1 MHRDRPQNL
10 RRYIIPSLGIFI
22 AIVGLVWFVQ
32 DHMRSSKITSFV
44 CRSLDDSRKS
54 IGIRISRNIDG
65 TQELIV
71 DAGNA
76 RKTFRVDS
84 VQSGV
89 YSASNPHTNM
99 SPAVSLYFNRQT
111 GTAVETTIGSE
122 AARTILLDRCSRK
135 LTADACLLRLRHAM
149 KNAAIDR
156 DDCATPAQSECD
168 AWKSQRVLTF
178 ELQFACTPRDGRV
191 DSR

>member
-10 RRYIIPSLGIFI
+10 RRYITPSLGIFI
-22 AIVGLVWFVQ
+22 AIIGVVWFAQ
-32 DHMRSSKITSFV
+32 GHMRSSKITSFV

-54 IGIRISRNIDG
+54 AVLRIRRDFDG

-71 DAGNA
+71 DTGNVH
-76 RKTFRVDS
+76 KPFRVDS

-89 YSASNPHTNM
+89 YSASNSHGNM
-99 SPAVSLYFNRQT
+99 SPAVSLYFDRQT

-135 LTADACLLRLRHAM
+135 LTADTCLSRLRHAM

-156 DDCATPAQSECD
+156 DDCVTPAQSECD

-191 DSR
+191 ESR

>member
-1 MHRDRPQNL
+1 MHRDRPKNL
-10 RRYIIPSLGIFI
+10 RRYIVPSLGIFI

-32 DHMRSSKITSFV
+32 GHMRSSKITSFV

-54 IGIRISRNIDG
+54 VGIRISNNIDG

-84 VQSGV
+84 IQSGV
-89 YSASNPHTNM
+89 YSASNSPSNM

-122 AARTILLDRCSRK
+122 AARTILLDRCSRN
-135 LTADACLLRLRHAM
+135 LTADTCLLRLRHAM
-149 KNAAIDR
+149 KSAAIDR

-178 ELQFACTPRDGRV
+178 ELQFACTPR
-191 DSR
+191 